1 MNSNSLSMN
10 ESEYMA
16 PMYVL
21 RELCEIKI
29 DQINPICNLVI
40 IILLNKQ

>member
-1 MNSNSLSMN
+1 MNLNSLSMN

-21 RELCEIKI
+21 RELCAIKI
-29 DQINPICNLVI
+29 DQVNPVCNLVKI
-40 IILLNKQ
+40 IKIN